1 MAVHTFSSRTRD
13 DELVQ
18 KVKDKCCSRGIMFS
32 RILIELLR
40 EWDKADEQARDT
52 NKTV

>member
-18 KVKDKCCSRGIMFS
+18 KVKDKCDKRGLMFS
-32 RILIELLR
+32 RVIIDLLR
-40 EWDKADEQARDT
+40 EWDKADEVRNTD
-52 NKTV
+52 KTS